1 MSVSKTPTRNRLIVA
16 VFLVAWG
23 AGQAISVWDSVQG
36 NQPRWSLFVS
46 SAPSLEDYPRVDSDM
61 RFDADWRWAPTLMRG
76 DELLRVNDVDLRG
89 ASNAAVTRTLR
100 TALHDNG
107 EAELESRRDDR
118 RSVETYR
125 SKSAPAWL
133 ILFGLP
139 LSIASAIAA
148 AMLLLRAPHWQLSGL
163 GFVLFASLS
172 IFALGPGLPPMPIG
186 LGETVQFVIRP
197 ICGAV
202 AILIAARF
210 PDSPPPAKRWDLA
223 LAAVTF
229 VATAGI
235 YTVLG
240 FGPFRGFV
248 YGAAALLVG
257 FGAMMT
263 LLLVRTYRRVDPIG
277 RRQIRWFLYGAFVAV
292 GALVFGNL
300 AFLISPPLLY
310 LSGIP
315 MSLAFAAV
323 PIGFLIAVFGSR
335 FLDADPL
342 ISSSTSYFLL
352 GLALLV
358 GIETLIPQIAG
369 VASSLVGVTPGNTE
383 LALAIAMVFLAIPV
397 HRSIRP
403 RIERVFFP
411 ERPALEDGIHEL
423 LEEISEIADRDQMI
437 EHVGSR
443 LAAFLNTRTCI
454 IFGMAGTGYEAQYCM
469 GANEPPALSADSTL
483 VATLRERSAPL
494 AADRLSRRDRIG
506 QLPPAERTI
515 LSDLAVAVV
524 VPIRSR
530 NRLHGFLCLGTKR
543 SGDIYTSTELALLT
557 AVANVV
563 SVRFSFLD

>member
-1 MSVSKTPTRNRLIVA
+1 MAKTPLRNRLIVA

-23 AGQAISVWDSVQG
+23 AGQAISVWDTVQG
-36 NQPRWSLFVS
+36 NDPGWSLFVS
-46 SAPSLEDYPRVDSDM
+46 SAPSAEDYPRVDSDM
-61 RFDADWRWAPTLMRG
+61 RFDADGRWAPTLMRG
-76 DELLRVNDVDLRG
+76 DELLRVNDIDLRG

-100 TALHDNG
+100 TALRDDG
-107 EAELESRRDDR
+107 EAALESRRDDR
-118 RSVETYR
+118 RSVEIYR
-125 SKSAPAWL
+125 SETLPDWL

-139 LSIASAIAA
+139 LSIACAIAA

-163 GFVLFASLS
+163 GFVLFASVS
-172 IFALGPGLPPMPIG
+172 IFALGSGLPPMPIG
-186 LGETVQFVIRP
+186 PAEALQFVIRP
-197 ICGAV
+197 FCGAV

-210 PDSPPPAKRWDLA
+210 PDSPPPTKRWDLA

-229 VATAGI
+229 VVAAGL
-235 YTVLG
+235 YTVLS

-248 YGAAALLVG
+248 YGAAALVVG
-257 FGAMMT
+257 FGATMSF
-263 LLLVRTYRRVDPIG
+263 LLVRTSRSVDPIG
-277 RRQIRWFLYGAFVAV
+277 RRQIRWFLYGAFVAL

-300 AFLISPPLLY
+300 AFLISPPLLL
-310 LSGIP
+310 LSAIP

-358 GIETLIPQIAG
+358 GIETLIPQIAAA
-369 VASSLVGVTPGNTE
+369 ASSLVGVTPGNTE

-411 ERPALEDGIHEL
+411 ERLALEDGIHEL
-423 LEEISEIADRDQMI
+423 LEEISEIEGRDQMI

-443 LAAFLNTRTCI
+443 LASCLNTRTCI
-454 IFGMAGTGYEAQYCM
+454 VFGMARTDYEAQYSL
-469 GANEPPALSADSTL
+469 GATEAPALSAESTL

-506 QLPPAERTI
+506 QLPPEERAI
-515 LSDLAVAVV
+515 LSDLAVSVV
-524 VPIRSR
+524 VPIRAR
-530 NRLHGFLCLGTKR
+530 GRLLGFVCLGTKR

-563 SVRFSFLD
+563 SVRFSLVD

>member
-1 MSVSKTPTRNRLIVA
+1 M
-16 VFLVAWG
+16 
-23 AGQAISVWDSVQG
+23 
-36 NQPRWSLFVS
+36 
-46 SAPSLEDYPRVDSDM
+46 DSDM
-61 RFDADWRWAPTLMRG
+61 RFDADWRWAPILMRD

-107 EAELESRRDDR
+107 EAEIESAREGRH
-118 RSVETYR
+118 SVEIYR
-125 SKSAPAWL
+125 SKPLPAWL
-133 ILFGLP
+133 MLFGLP

-163 GFVLFASLS
+163 GFVLFASVS
-172 IFALGPGLPPMPIG
+172 IFAIGPGLPPMPIG
-186 LGETVQFVIRP
+186 PAETLQFVIRP
-197 ICGAV
+197 LCGAV

-210 PDSPPPAKRWDLA
+210 PDSPPPTKRWDLA

-229 VATAGI
+229 VAAAGV
-235 YTVLG
+235 YTVLS

-257 FGAMMT
+257 FGATMSF
-263 LLLVRTYRRVDPIG
+263 LLVRTYRSVDPIG
-277 RRQIRWFLYGAFVAV
+277 RRQIRWFLYGAFVAL

-300 AFLISPPLLY
+300 AFLISPPLLG
-310 LSGIP
+310 LSAIP

-369 VASSLVGVTPGNTE
+369 VASHLVGVSPGNTE

-411 ERPALEDGIHEL
+411 ERPALEEGIHEL
-423 LEEISEIADRDQMI
+423 LEEISEIEDRDQMI

-443 LAAFLNTRTCI
+443 LASFLNTRTCI
-454 IFGMAGTGYEAQYCM
+454 VFGMARTGYEAQYCM
-469 GANEPPALSADSTL
+469 GADEPPAFSAESTL

-506 QLPPAERTI
+506 QLPPEERAI

-530 NRLHGFLCLGTKR
+530 GNLPGFVCLGPKR

-557 AVANVV
+557 ALANVV
-563 SVRFSFLD
+563 SVRFSIP